1 MDQNR
6 LGPACIPCPRF
17 GPTKLLR
24 LMAEPNTRP
33 DERAFA
39 DLILTKGLSGLG
51 GIGMTAGAFFGMK
64 ANASGKQATKP
75 IAPATPE
82 ASGKR
87 QGAMPRR
94 QDAIGHAGSPAPPE
108 EITSI
113 QDWPL
118 AMKVRVA
125 AKAMGISATAL
136 GRLIDN
142 GLIQAIQYTPRGDR
156 MITRSEI
163 QRCLDLLITQPVIGQ
178 MGA

>member
-1 MDQNR
+1 
-6 LGPACIPCPRF
+6 
-17 GPTKLLR
+17 
-24 LMAEPNTRP
+24 
-33 DERAFA
+33 
-39 DLILTKGLSGLG
+39 
-51 GIGMTAGAFFGMK
+51 
-64 ANASGKQATKP
+64 
-75 IAPATPE
+75 
-82 ASGKR
+82 
-87 QGAMPRR
+87 MPRR